1 VFGVQLHHLGKRE
14 GAANIDIA
22 DKDMLRR
29 RRSKDGITDYS
40 HQLLVS
46 PDTRESELTVI
57 QTSGGT

>member
-29 RRSKDGITDYS
+29 RRSKDGITD
-40 HQLLVS
+40 
-46 PDTRESELTVI
+46 
-57 QTSGGT
+57 